1 MEKLY
6 INILV
11 VSLEKLILKVHFNV
25 CNDNNHRRGHQLDGD
40 GEWEGLQDGYLE
52 GAEERKWGVM

>member
-1 MEKLY
+1 M
-6 INILV
+6 
-11 VSLEKLILKVHFNV
+11 SLEKLILKVHFNV